1 MKMIKIGNTEITPT
15 KIICL
20 GRNYLDHIKETNAP
34 IPKEPVFFGKTLNTL
49 ITDNRPIIYPRVL
62 YDNEEKRRVDHEVE
76 LAFIISR
83 KCKNVNSF
91 NATDYIQGYTIFLDM
106 TARIMQKTDREIH
119 LPWYRSKNFDT
130 FGPIGP
136 QIVRIEEIGDP
147 YDLKIELS
155 VNGDIKQNSNTRHL
169 LFKIPEIIEY
179 ISKYVTLEKGDIVAT
194 GTPGGISPVL
204 PGDVIEA
211 SIEKIGKVKHE
222 VILED
227 INNK

>member
-1 MKMIKIGNTEITPT
+1 MIKIGNTVINPT

-49 ITDNRPIIYPRVL
+49 ITNNEPIIYPKVL
-62 YDNEEKRRVDHEVE
+62 FDDEDKRRVDHEVE
-76 LAFIISR
+76 LAFVIS
-83 KCKNVNSF
+83 KTCKNVSSQ
-91 NATDYIQGYTIFLDM
+91 NAYDYVQGYTIFLDI
-106 TARIMQKTDREIH
+106 TARIMQKTDRNIN

-136 QIVRIEEIGDP
+136 QIVSAKEIEAPHNLAI
-147 YDLKIELS
+147 KLS
-155 VNGDIKQNSNTRHL
+155 VNSAIKQSSNTKHL
-169 LFKIPEIIEY
+169 IFRIPDIIDY

-211 SIEKIGKVKHE
+211 SIEKIGRIKHQ